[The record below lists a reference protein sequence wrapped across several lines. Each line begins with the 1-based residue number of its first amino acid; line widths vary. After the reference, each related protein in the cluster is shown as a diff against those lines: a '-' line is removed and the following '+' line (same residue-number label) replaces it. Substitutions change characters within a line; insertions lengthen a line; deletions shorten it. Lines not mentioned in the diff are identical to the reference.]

1 MTSATA
7 RSQRSYTRKAEQ
19 FATTVRELRRHTA
32 MTLQTLADRSG
43 LSASTLSKIE
53 NGQLSPSYETLLRLV
68 DGLGVDV
75 AELFHTQSHTDMA
88 SGRRSITRRG
98 QGTPHS
104 SAQYQYEMLCAELSR
119 KQFIPLVTT
128 VTARSVAEFEQL
140 PRHEG
145 EEFIYVLSGAVELHS
160 QHYEPARLEQGD
172 GCYFDSNMGHACISV
187 SKNDAVILWVTS
199 RGPLTAP
206 PRSRNALK

>member
-1 MTSATA
+1 MTSAAA

-19 FATTVRELRRHTA
+19 FAATVRELRRRTA

-53 NGQLSPSYETLLRLV
+53 NGQLSPSYETLLRLA

-75 AELFHTQSHTDMA
+75 AELFHTQSHADMA

-104 SAQYQYEMLCAELSR
+104 SAQYLYGDR
-119 KQFIPLVTT
+119 K
-128 VTARSVAEFEQL
+128 SV
-140 PRHEG
+140 
-145 EEFIYVLSGAVELHS
+145 V
-160 QHYEPARLEQGD
+160 
-172 GCYFDSNMGHACISV
+172 
-187 SKNDAVILWVTS
+187 
-199 RGPLTAP
+199 
-206 PRSRNALK
+206 